1 MSICL
6 TISEVDWAL
15 TKDVF
20 AIFGTITAFAGVV
33 VAGVLGRSGLKTWK
47 KQIRGQNDHDLAMRM
62 LVGLYKFEMVLNESR
77 APGIYAHEIKIDSS
91 KLLNGREGR
100 FQRLELGLERR
111 IEVVSA
117 AFAELSATAL
127 NAKILWGGITCGL
140 IDELRFLKEE
150 FDEYVRLRLL
160 CANPYEPEDEK
171 LDHKNDLDMRRDV
184 FKNIFGSADGFG
196 TDLEGS
202 VKSIRELLSEKI
214 IN

>member
-6 TISEVDWAL
+6 TITDVDWTL

-20 AIFGTITAFAGVV
+20 AILGTLTAFAGVV
-33 VAGVLGRSGLKTWK
+33 VAWVLGASGLRTWK

-62 LVGLYKFEMVLNESR
+62 LVDLYKFEMVLNESR
-77 APGIYAHEIKIDSS
+77 APGIYAYEVKIDSA
-91 KLLNGREGR
+91 KLLGGREGR

-111 IEVVSA
+111 IDSVSA

-127 NAKILWGGITCGL
+127 NAKILWGGITCGF

-160 CANPYEPEDEK
+160 CSDPYEPEDEK
-171 LDHKNDLDMRRDV
+171 LDHKNDMGMRRDV
-184 FKNIFGSADGFG
+184 FRNIFGSSDGFG
-196 TDLEGS
+196 TDLENA

-214 IN
+214 IS